1 MYDVLQFPRYFEFAT
16 NIGNNR
22 HTLIYLK
29 NVINSCISLDSLF
42 FIFTNQF
49 YSRLLTISL

>member
-29 NVINSCISLDSLF
+29 NVINSCISSVSVY
-42 FIFTNQF
+42 FIFINQF
-49 YSRLLTISL
+49 YSRLPTISL